1 MLFQPSRK
9 SFGVLL
15 TAFPDTLRAFRLLR
29 IWQRRALLRCV
40 SDQVCWKSKRLR
52 RIRSLRLCE
61 GNRHIVGG
69 KGQHR
74 RGENSD
80 NGGDHADQ
88 QQCLC
93 REVDAVHCAHP
104 AGPTAKVTAPSG
116 PTLALQQLRQLGD
129 IRRDPPRLVL
139 RVAAMPNIM
148 VPLETPHCFNR
159 LLKRPHETL
168 SATNRASRIG

>member
-80 NGGDHADQ
+80 NGGDHADE

-104 AGPTAKVTAPSG
+104 AGPTAKVTAPSR
-116 PTLALQQLRQLGD
+116 PDAS
-129 IRRDPPRLVL
+129 
-139 RVAAMPNIM
+139 ASA
-148 VPLETPHCFNR
+148 VP
-159 LLKRPHETL
+159 
-168 SATNRASRIG
+168 ATWRYSPL

>member
-29 IWQRRALLRCV
+29 VWQRRALLRCA

-61 GNRHIVGG
+61 SNRHIVGG

-80 NGGDHADQ
+80 SSGDHADEQ
-88 QQCLC
+88 QRLC

-104 AGPTAKVTAPSG
+104 AGPTRLQRRAG
-116 PTLALQQLRQLGD
+116 PTLAASAASATWRYSPLLAA
-129 IRRDPPRLVL
+129 IFPPRLWL
-139 RVAAMPNIM
+139 GQRSDRQ
-148 VPLETPHCFNR
+148 TPP
-159 LLKRPHETL
+159 RPVNFISTG
-168 SATNRASRIG
+168 SSGYA